1 MPQVYYPLFSLDF
14 WDIINLH
21 NKFSKNTST
30 VNQGE
35 TRKERLGNDISVSFG
50 NVFVGLLVRIL
61 FLHPSR
67 LMSAA
72 SFALQQCQDLALD
85 FSKQ

>member
-61 FLHPSR
+61 FLHPSG
-67 LMSAA
+67 LISAA
-72 SFALQQCQDLALD
+72 SFAL
-85 FSKQ
+85 